1 MYAPHS
7 SHSKHTNQAARC
19 NRHNRCTTCTKQLLC
34 CARERQARTAAAA
47 TVAASIAGTAT
58 VELLGCRCCRAHL
71 HCCQTAAA
79 AIAAAA
85 AEAAA
90 AAATAQSSTITLER
104 KDWPVVASS
113 SRMTMIATIAM
124 RPFQVSALLV
134 QPQDQGSTGAGR
146 VLRSLS

>member
-1 MYAPHS
+1 MPSTPATTSTPI
-7 SHSKHTNQAARC
+7 KQAGPTETARC
-19 NRHNRCTTCTKQLLC
+19 NRTEPAAVLRTLAPGLHC
-34 CARERQARTAAAA
+34 CCCRRYGCWHSVR
-47 TVAASIAGTAT
+47 
-58 VELLGCRCCRAHL
+58 ELLGCHCCRAHL

-79 AIAAAA
+79 AAATAV
-85 AEAAA
+85 AAA
-90 AAATAQSSTITLER
+90 AAAAPAQSSTITLER
-104 KDWPVVASS
+104 KDCPVVASS